1 MSSNL
6 HALRVPRVGRAA
18 RALRGRVSALAA
30 PRRDQHVG
38 RGAADVHRLT
48 HEPSTPPGRVRPGA
62 HSRNEPIGA
71 PWGCERPATAT
82 SPGSRR
88 RSTSA
93 RSSAEIG
100 CVSGIAPVLGAE
112 KDRAPLAAGTR
123 GVTAAAQVGGPGRPG
138 REAAAQGAG
147 APPTAIGRCSREPPE
162 AAGRP
167 PARHHAGRAG
177 PALQRSR
184 LDVPAKRRPAPPMLV
199 GLLVFS
205 REWVSMPSVDCGMS
219 TKL

>member
-1 MSSNL
+1 MSRQRPL
-6 HALRVPRVGRAA
+6 AGFGR
-18 RALRGRVSALAA
+18 
-30 PRRDQHVG
+30 
-38 RGAADVHRLT
+38 
-48 HEPSTPPGRVRPGA
+48 GA
-62 HSRNEPIGA
+62 HSRNEPIRRPGGASDPLLRRLPAPGGA
-71 PWGCERPATAT
+71 PARRARRP
-82 SPGSRR
+82 
-88 RSTSA
+88 RSGACPVSLRCSA
-93 RSSAEIG
+93 QRKI
-100 CVSGIAPVLGAE
+100 VH
-112 KDRAPLAAGTR
+112 PLAAGTP
-123 GVTAAAQVGGPGRPG
+123 GVTAAAQVGGPGRSG

-147 APPTAIGRCSREPPE
+147 APPIAIGRCSREPPE